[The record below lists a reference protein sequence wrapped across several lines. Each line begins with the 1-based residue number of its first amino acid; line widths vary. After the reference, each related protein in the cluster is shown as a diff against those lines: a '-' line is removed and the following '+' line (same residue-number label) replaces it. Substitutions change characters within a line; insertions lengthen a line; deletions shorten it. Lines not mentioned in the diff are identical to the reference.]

1 MEGSDVVFRVGFDS
15 RIFLERADKFG
26 TMAFAPHVVAMTTKS
41 EAGVPGHA
49 HWFYILA

>member
-1 MEGSDVVFRVGFDS
+1 MEVSHVLYRAGFES

-26 TMAFAPHVVAMTTKS
+26 TTTFDPPVVAMTKES

-49 HWFYILA
+49 HWFHILG